1 MILPGGCESS
11 CLSHVFRTVF
21 RCIFFDI
28 FNIIDEGNEVDE
40 RVLAYM
46 NRLSDYF
53 FMLSRRLNQI
63 EGDNDIIL

>member
-1 MILPGGCESS
+1 M
-11 CLSHVFRTVF
+11 
-21 RCIFFDI
+21 
-28 FNIIDEGNEVDE
+28 IDEGIDVDE